1 MVDSIE
7 TVQSLTKFLS
17 ESGVVFELKGL
28 ETVNLNDFIAHN
40 FTQLDERVLRLLVVR
55 VMRDR
60 EQSLAKDAIDGNL
73 LGHWGLIMDAIKSV
87 TIQKRDS
94 AVLNFQNLVSIGNS
108 EGDHTIRMR
117 YLTYTN
123 SLFLKP

>member
-60 EQSLAKDAIDGNL
+60 EQSFAKDAIDGNL
-73 LGHWGLIMDAIKSV
+73 LGHWGFIMDAIKSV

>member
-40 FTQLDERVLRLLVVR
+40 FTQLDERVLRLLVVK

>member
-60 EQSLAKDAIDGNL
+60 EQNLAKDVIDGNL